1 MSSAYRSAYDHIV
14 GLKRDE
20 VREARE
26 LIAPQLPGLRDIVQA
41 RISRVIGGIAGIGAA
56 AAMCWY
62 AATTP
67 ARDEAATYALLFGMI
82 GLGMS
87 WAISR
92 GLLAVRGKFQRLRA
106 EPELTGQLERDLALL
121 DESDLRNEVR
131 ALEQRADKL
140 ETASIALPFAGL
152 TVLTPLF
159 LPWLFAAIF
168 LSESTR
174 DYSEWI
180 RISLVIVGHAHVALA
195 VLGYLFARKLH
206 RSTIEAIAGVRIH
219 REWAKIWLITIGV
232 SCLPGIVLILV
243 PPILVA
249 LTGLAFIP
257 LMVLGLHHAVLQE
270 RTKLAAVVPERLR
283 IEGLDLP
290 AALADMPPSAKEEE
304 RSAEKKQREA
314 DRDDEHAEADAGDR
328 AQA

>member
-26 LIAPQLPGLRDIVQA
+26 RIAPQLPGLRDIVQA
-41 RISRVIGGIAGIGAA
+41 RIARTIGGIAGIGAA
-56 AAMCWY
+56 AAMCWF
-62 AATTP
+62 AATGP
-67 ARDEAATYALLFGMI
+67 SRDETATYALLFGMI
-82 GLGMS
+82 GLGVS
-87 WAISR
+87 WALSR
-92 GLLAVRGKFQRLRA
+92 AALVVKGKFARVRA
-106 EPELTGQLERDLALL
+106 EPELTGQLDRDLALL
-121 DESDLRNEVR
+121 DESDLRNEVQL
-131 ALEQRADKL
+131 LEQRADKL

-152 TVLTPLF
+152 TFLTPLF
-159 LPWLFAAIF
+159 LHWLFAAVF
-168 LSESTR
+168 MSESTR

-206 RSTIEAIAGVRIH
+206 RSTIEAIASLRIH

-257 LMVLGLHHAVLQE
+257 FLVTGLHNAVLHE
-270 RTKLAAVVPERLR
+270 RRKLAAVMPERLR
-283 IEGLDLP
+283 IDGLDIP
-290 AALADMPPSAKEEE
+290 AALSAKEEQSE
-304 RSAEKKQREA
+304 P
-314 DRDDEHAEADAGDR
+314 DRDDEHADANAGDR